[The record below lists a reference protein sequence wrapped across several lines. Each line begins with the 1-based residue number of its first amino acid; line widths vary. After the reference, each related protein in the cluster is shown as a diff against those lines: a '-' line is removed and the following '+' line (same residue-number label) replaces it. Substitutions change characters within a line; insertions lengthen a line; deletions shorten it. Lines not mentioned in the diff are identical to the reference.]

1 MIDLLRYIAPLI
13 AGLLVN
19 EAVDISPWL
28 ARRTIRWAA
37 HRIPDAEPALRYEE
51 EWTALLDQ
59 RPGKLLKLTYALTF
73 LIPALR
79 MRREALGRTSWPRR
93 LAHTHTA
100 FWTGPKMMRGW
111 LLFPLGMAS
120 LMWSER
126 IPPTADNNTLY
137 LAVAVSG
144 SIAMTYLAAGMITYK
159 RFLRRQAALATTG
172 DAQAHEHLD
181 RWYGTRHC
189 PEHR

>member
-1 MIDLLRYIAPLI
+1 MMDLLRWIATLLLGLI
-13 AGLLVN
+13 VN

-28 ARRTIRWAA
+28 ARKTIRWAA
-37 HRIPDAEPALRYEE
+37 HRIPDQELAQRYEE
-51 EWTALLDQ
+51 EWSGFLDE

-73 LIPALR
+73 LAPAIR

-93 LAHTHTA
+93 LANAHTT

-111 LLFPLGMAS
+111 ILFPLGMAS
-120 LMWSER
+120 QMWAER

-137 LAVAVSG
+137 LAIVIPG
-144 SIAMTYLAAGMITYK
+144 STAMTYLMAGMITYT
-159 RFLRRQAALATTG
+159 RFLRSQAVHAAAG
-172 DAQAHEHLD
+172 DPEAHAHLD
-181 RWYGTRHC
+181 RRHGTRHC